1 MSKVVDITDK
11 LEFNESA
18 KIKIKEKEVA
28 VNTDATTVI
37 KLMACMKDG
46 ESITPSAI
54 IEMYE
59 ILFDKKDRDTIETL
73 NLSFKDLRTLIE
85 AATEMVIGSGEE
97 EEGE

>member
-1 MSKVVDITDK
+1 MSKVVDITEK
-11 LEFNESA
+11 LEFNEST

-28 VNTDATTVI
+28 VNTDATAVI
-37 KLMACMKDG
+37 KLMACMKDN
-46 ESITPSAI
+46 ESITPNTV

-59 ILFDKKDRDTIETL
+59 ILFDEKDRDAIETL

-85 AATEMVIGSGEE
+85 VATDMVIGKDE

>member
-46 ESITPSAI
+46 ESITTSAI
-54 IEMYE
+54 IQMY
-59 ILFDKKDRDTIETL
+59 
-73 NLSFKDLRTLIE
+73 
-85 AATEMVIGSGEE
+85 
-97 EEGE
+97 